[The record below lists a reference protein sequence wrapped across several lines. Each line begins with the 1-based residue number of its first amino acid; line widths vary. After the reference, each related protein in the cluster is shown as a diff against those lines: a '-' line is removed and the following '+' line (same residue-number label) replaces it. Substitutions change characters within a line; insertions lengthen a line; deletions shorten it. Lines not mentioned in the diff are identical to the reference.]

1 MAAANIH
8 KSPIVNCKLI
18 NKLISPFIMIIKTP
32 IKHEINPIILVK
44 LIFSLK
50 KKYEIKII
58 NTGDDV

>member
-50 KKYEIKII
+50 KNMKLKL
-58 NTGDDV
+58 